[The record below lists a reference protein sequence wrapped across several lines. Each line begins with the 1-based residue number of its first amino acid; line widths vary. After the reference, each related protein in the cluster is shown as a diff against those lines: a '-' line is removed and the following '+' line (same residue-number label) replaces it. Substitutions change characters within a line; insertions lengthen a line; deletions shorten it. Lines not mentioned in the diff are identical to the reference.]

1 MDGVLCGDII
11 RERLEIWK
19 SLCGPARS
27 VFDKFIAFYL
37 YDIEKF
43 SKFSSSYLK
52 FPPFAPL

>member
-1 MDGVLCGDII
+1 MGGILCGDII

-43 SKFSSSYLK
+43 SKTV
-52 FPPFAPL
+52 